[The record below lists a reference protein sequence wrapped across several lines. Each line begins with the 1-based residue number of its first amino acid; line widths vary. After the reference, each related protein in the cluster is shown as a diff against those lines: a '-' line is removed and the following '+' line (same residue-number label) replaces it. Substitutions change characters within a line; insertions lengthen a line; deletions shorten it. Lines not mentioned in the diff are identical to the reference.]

1 MSFVTS
7 PDPRKWTP
15 ETRAA
20 YAEASGLRVE
30 ALVVYERMHDAWLRW
45 NLARGKS
52 RASRTMRAGAYL
64 EFVAARRQWTAILA
78 VHHSP
83 LFAAPRVRP
92 SSTAAPPAAR
102 QPAPVDEGGTP
113 SVASASD

>member
-52 RASRTMRAGAYL
+52 KASKTMRAGAYL

-83 LFAAPRVRP
+83 LFAATSARP
-92 SSTAAPPAAR
+92 TSRATPPGAS
-102 QPAPVDEGGTP
+102 QPV
-113 SVASASD
+113 SVAQPGVLPVSSASD